1 MAQIRKYY
9 WLFCVGVVC
18 AVIANT
24 AYAMTA
30 PEADKVIQHGLPEQ
44 PEALAETTQ
53 ALFQEFEKT
62 KNVTSLIF
70 YSYGMLR
77 QANHFSVVNDF
88 IHASEYAKTG
98 FFYLDEAV
106 DSHEGNPRI
115 RYLRARIDAYL
126 PAVIGRCVVTL
137 DDTERLLKEKNVF
150 DNDILKHIEYMRYKA
165 LVNCNQPQQAE
176 LLMEKIKAKTSV
188 DANFFDPNLHAEPEW
203 DMNEVTQIVIPLFKG
218 E

>member
-1 MAQIRKYY
+1 MAQMRKYY
-9 WLFCVGVVC
+9 WSLWVGLACYMV
-18 AVIANT
+18 ANT

-30 PEADKVIQHGLPEQ
+30 PEVDKVIQRGLPEQ
-44 PEALAETTQ
+44 SDALEKTTQ

-77 QANHFSVVNDF
+77 QANHFSAVNDF

-106 DSHEGNPRI
+106 DSHEENPRI
-115 RYLRARIDAYL
+115 RYLRVRIDAYL

-137 DDTERLLKEKNVF
+137 DDTNRLLKEKNVF
-150 DNDILKHIEYMRYKA
+150 NNDIVKHIEYMRYRA

-176 LLMEKIKAKTSV
+176 LLMEKIKAQTSMG
-188 DANFFDPNLHAEPEW
+188 ANYQNTDFHAEPEW
-203 DMNEVTQIVIPLFKG
+203 DMNEVTQVVIPLLKG

>member
-1 MAQIRKYY
+1 MAQMRKYY
-9 WLFCVGVVC
+9 WPLWVGLVC
-18 AVIANT
+18 AVVANN

-44 PEALAETTQ
+44 SDALAKTTQ
-53 ALFQEFEKT
+53 ALFQEFVKT

-77 QANHFSVVNDF
+77 QANHFSAVNDF

-106 DSHEGNPRI
+106 DSHEENPRI
-115 RYLRARIDAYL
+115 RYLRVRIDAYL

-137 DDTERLLKEKNVF
+137 DDTDRLLKEKNLF
-150 DNDILKHIEYMRYKA
+150 DNDIVEHIEYMRYRA
-165 LVNCNQPQQAE
+165 LVNCNHPQQAE
-176 LLMEKIKAKTSV
+176 LLMEKIKTQTSV
-188 DANFFDPNLHAEPEW
+188 AAKYLNPNFHTEPEW
-203 DMNEVTQIVIPLFKG
+203 DMNEVSQVVIPLLKG

>member
-1 MAQIRKYY
+1 MAQMRKYY
-9 WLFCVGVVC
+9 WPLWVGLVFVV
-18 AVIANT
+18 VANS
-24 AYAMTA
+24 AYAMPA

-44 PEALAETTQ
+44 PEALVKTTQ
-53 ALFQEFEKT
+53 ALFQEFVKT

-77 QANHFSVVNDF
+77 QANHFSAINDF

-106 DSHEGNPRI
+106 DSHEENPRI

-150 DNDILKHIEYMRYKA
+150 EKAIVEHIEYMRYRA
-165 LVNCNQPQQAE
+165 LVNCNQHQQAE
-176 LLMEKIKAKTSV
+176 LLMEKIKTQTAVAAKFLSP
-188 DANFFDPNLHAEPEW
+188 NFHTEPEW
-203 DMNEVTQIVIPLFKG
+203 DTNEVSQVVIPLLKG